1 MRRILE
7 EDDSDGPNVLMPLL
21 LRKSQ
26 TIPIIYF
33 GKQQK
38 MVNRNTG
45 WSTCPPPTPPQKG
58 KLHDQVCWR
67 EANEIIIY
75 GWRKFAY
82 MMWFVKVFLPCFNPY
97 KKTPWDR
104 SSQSHSREKEN
115 ESISP
120 ERATASVLSPGQ
132 PCELHVKQT
141 TCHFFCIKEN
151 TIEYRATP
159 RRSQANSTHQAPQT
173 HLSLWRCIFRLVLTS
188 RNKVSASASRDSE
201 GLLSMKWIVHRNA
214 GKRRQFC

>member
-1 MRRILE
+1 MVSFFITTVLWQMRRILE

-38 MVNRNTG
+38 MVNGNTG
-45 WSTCPPPTPPQKG
+45 WSTCPPPTLPQKG

-82 MMWFVKVFLPCFNPY
+82 MMWFVKVFLPCFSPY
-97 KKTPWDR
+97 KKHLGIDHHSLILEKRKMSLFPRKGYRFSPITRSALWTP
-104 SSQSHSREKEN
+104 
-115 ESISP
+115 
-120 ERATASVLSPGQ
+120 
-132 PCELHVKQT
+132 C
-141 TCHFFCIKEN
+141 
-151 TIEYRATP
+151 
-159 RRSQANSTHQAPQT
+159 
-173 HLSLWRCIFRLVLTS
+173 
-188 RNKVSASASRDSE
+188 
-201 GLLSMKWIVHRNA
+201 
-214 GKRRQFC
+214 